1 MRVISHPFRLD
12 GNGAVATVEQWS
24 DAQCQQ
30 VTQAIVATVRG
41 ERALAPVFGLADPVG
56 RTLSPD
62 EVRAAVEMCE
72 PDIRVTGVKVAEPVG
87 GRVSVTVASLW
98 RADEEI
104 N

>member
-1 MRVISHPFRLD
+1 MRVLSHPFRLD
-12 GNGAVATVEQWS
+12 GNGAIATVEQWS

-30 VTQAIVATVRG
+30 VAQAIVSTVRG

-56 RTLSPD
+56 RALSPD

-72 PDIRVTGVKVAEPVG
+72 PDIRVTGVTVSEPVG

-98 RADEEI
+98 RADEE